1 MKKQTKGVPLHHA
14 LATGA
19 TAAEWKKANGK

>member
-1 MKKQTKGVPLHHA
+1 MKKQVKGVPLHHA

-19 TAAEWKKANGK
+19 TEAEWKAANKK

>member
-1 MKKQTKGVPLHHA
+1 MKKQVKGVPLHHA

-19 TAAEWKKANGK
+19 TKEEWVRANKK